1 MSTEVRL
8 GYHIWK
14 SKSDGNWHWN
24 YKAKN
29 GDIVAGGGGYKSKPD
44 CLHAIGLLRTSGGD
58 KIWNLTPE
66 D

>member
-44 CLHAIGLLRTSGGD
+44 CLHAIGLLRASGSD